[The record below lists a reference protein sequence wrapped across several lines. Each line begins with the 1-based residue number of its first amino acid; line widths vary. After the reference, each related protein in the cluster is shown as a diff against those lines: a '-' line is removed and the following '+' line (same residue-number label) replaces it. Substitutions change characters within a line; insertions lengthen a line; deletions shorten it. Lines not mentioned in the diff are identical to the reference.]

1 MKPKYLLGGALLLM
15 AVAVVITQGLAGGA
29 QYFLTVG
36 ELRAKAP
43 ELVDQNVR
51 ISGVVIGDSITFDPQ
66 SLRLE
71 FDIVDVAV
79 FDDST
84 RLIDAQQPLRIVY
97 EGPRPE
103 LLQDQA
109 QGIIEGRLN
118 ADGTFTAITTPTFKC
133 PTRYEEQFPE
143 QASGN

>member
-29 QYFLTVG
+29 QYFLTVSQ
-36 ELRAKAP
+36 LRAKAP

-51 ISGVVIGDSITFDPQ
+51 ISGAVIGDSITFDPQ
-66 SLRLE
+66 ALRLE
-71 FDIVDVAV
+71 FDIVDSVEQ
-79 FDDST
+79 
-84 RLIDAQQPLRIVY
+84 IGAQPPLRIVY

-103 LLQDQA
+103 LLEDHA

-143 QASGN
+143 QAAGN